1 MKNLEICTYDNPDQ
15 VGGWKRAISTEDWIL
30 FEHEDGSVHLG
41 RRDPTGAVTGELMV
55 LEK

>member
-1 MKNLEICTYDNPDQ
+1 MKNLEICTYDNPEI
-15 VGGWKRAISTEDWIL
+15 GWKRAISTEDWIL